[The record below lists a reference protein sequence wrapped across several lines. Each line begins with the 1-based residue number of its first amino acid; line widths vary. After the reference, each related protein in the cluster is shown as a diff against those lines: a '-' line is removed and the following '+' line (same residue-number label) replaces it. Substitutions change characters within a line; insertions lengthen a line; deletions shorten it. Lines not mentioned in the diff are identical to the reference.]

1 MLDIWT
7 EDDKKGNAPASRPK
21 LRQIVFIN
29 SAAAFLGLPGS
40 IAYTRKFLIMIV
52 QIIQALLLMLSL
64 KAAKCAVRALADTLR
79 MEVLRYNCPQSTYSI
94 HCAFLADFVSPGFT
108 LERNTKTP
116 LTKRIQGVDKP
127 ISELQAK
134 FPSSEGVSSQIM
146 AAVDKGEFIIC
157 EDSLAASLL
166 FTGMIGPSPKRRWG
180 IVDGLLSPVVG
191 WFAWPTLRWKWE
203 AMTREHTPRGVL
215 PKAPV
220 ALGRALK
227 PRYLSKLRRDSVGA
241 DFQSV
246 RKLTNYVCAAPSE
259 SRLSVFSNVS

>member
-1 MLDIWT
+1 MYCVAGGNHAENGFFVDIKAKDLDNCMKNNYYSSAYAARSMLDIWT

-21 LRQIVFIN
+21 LRKIVFIN

-94 HCAFLADFVSPGFT
+94 YCAFPADFVSPGFT
-108 LERNTKTP
+108 LEQNTKTP

-134 FPSSEGVSSQIM
+134 FPSSEKVGSQII

-166 FTGMIGPSPKRRWG
+166 FTGMIGPSPKRGWG
-180 IVDGLLSPVVG
+180 IIDGLLSPVVG
-191 WFAWPTLRWKWE
+191 WFAWPILRWKWE
-203 AMTREHTPRGVL
+203 AMIRQDGE
-215 PKAPV
+215 
-220 ALGRALK
+220 
-227 PRYLSKLRRDSVGA
+227 DM
-241 DFQSV
+241 
-246 RKLTNYVCAAPSE
+246 RK
-259 SRLSVFSNVS
+259 SRI

>member
-21 LRQIVFIN
+21 LRQIIFIN

-40 IAYTRKFLIMIV
+40 IAYTRKFLINDRTNYSGTATNVI
-52 QIIQALLLMLSL
+52 L

-94 HCAFLADFVSPGFT
+94 HCAFPADFVSPGFM
-108 LERNTKTP
+108 LEQNTKT
-116 LTKRIQGVDKP
+116 LLAKRIQGVDKP

-134 FPSSEGVSSQIM
+134 FPSSEKVGSQII

-166 FTGMIGPSPKRRWG
+166 FTGMIGPSPKRGWG
-180 IVDGLLSPVVG
+180 IIDGLLSLVVG
-191 WFAWPTLRWKWE
+191 WFAWPILRWKWE
-203 AMTREHTPRGVL
+203 AMIRQDGE
-215 PKAPV
+215 
-220 ALGRALK
+220 
-227 PRYLSKLRRDSVGA
+227 DM
-241 DFQSV
+241 
-246 RKLTNYVCAAPSE
+246 RK
-259 SRLSVFSNVS
+259 SRI